1 MIHKF
6 TLAVN
11 RAFQQKGYLTHQPG
25 NIPEIKATLYVQTTI
40 PIRLGF
46 AKVLDHFL
54 FIDADDTIFNRLDLL
69 KEIYKRFSTQVNL
82 GFKTPHALRI
92 LIPNIVIVAVSQTG
106 FSEELLSFARTS
118 SLEPWYG
125 GEVGQVILVDLAREQ
140 IVSLVSHS
148 NGRYPRPGAIP
159 LLHASNCIRKIC
171 KEAFAEDKLDE

>member
-6 TLAVN
+6 TLAVSQ
-11 RAFQQKGYLTHQPG
+11 AFQKKGYLVHQPCR
-25 NIPEIKATLYVQTTI
+25 IPEIRSSLYVQTTE

-54 FIDADDTIFNRLDLL
+54 FIDADDSVFDRPDLL
-69 KEIYKRFSTQVNL
+69 KEIYKRFSAQVNL

-92 LIPNIVIVAVSQTG
+92 LIPNIAIVAVSKTG
-106 FSEELLSFARTS
+106 FSEEMLSFARTS

-125 GEVGQVILVDLAREQ
+125 GEAGQVILVDLAREQ

-171 KEAFAEDKLDE
+171 QEAFAQIKLDE